1 MSSKRRLRYQMCSRK
16 KRYATVE
23 DARRML
29 VYMQSIWPHYADAE
43 AYVCGYCSGG
53 YHIGHRGRKLSG
65 HSGHQ
70 DRARG
75 LQKWWG

>member
-1 MSSKRRLRYQMCSRK
+1 MSSRRRLRYQMCSRK

-43 AYVCGYCSGG
+43 AYACAYCGAA
-53 YHIGHRGRKLSG
+53 HVGHRGRRLRGTSG
-65 HSGHQ
+65 HH
-70 DRARG
+70 DRSRG
-75 LQKWWG
+75 LQKWW